1 MRKIKFRAW
10 DKRGKQMILTISQL
24 HLESGMIVGHCG
36 KDETWVLNDKNQ
48 YTLMQYTGLKDK
60 NGKEIYEGDVIQSVS
75 EYVKISTNE
84 GTGRYSTENYEVR
97 WELDKGRWGRFKNK
111 RFEGL
116 HGLDKDHLGKFYTII
131 GNIWENPELIS

>member
-1 MRKIKFRAW
+1 MKRPIKFRAW

-48 YTLMQYTGLKDK
+48 YTLMQYTGLIDK
-60 NGKEIYEGDVIQSVS
+60 NGKEIYEGDV
-75 EYVKISTNE
+75 VKIDC
-84 GTGRYSTENYEVR
+84 GYSG
-97 WELDKGRWGRFKNK
+97 DRFYKECIAIIK
-111 RFEGL
+111 YDAPG
-116 HGLDKDHLGKFYTII
+116 FYTHNIKEKDGVVWQDACHYFEDFEII